1 MFKKTAD
8 LVAVGTPYDLHLN
21 DDHHNGGGA
30 HPDNIQREV
39 AESVE
44 DDYNNQHF
52 YKLKNYD
59 KFDESDHLD
68 FDDGD
73 KNGHDTFCFAFN
85 NQHFYKVKK
94 MMSLMILIMTTKMTI

>member
-39 AESVE
+39 AESVK
-44 DDYNNQHF
+44 DDHHYQHF
-52 YKLKNYD
+52 YKLKITII
-59 KFDESDHLD
+59 LMQVLMM
-68 FDDGD
+68 
-73 KNGHDTFCFAFN
+73 TLM
-85 NQHFYKVKK
+85 KV
-94 MMSLMILIMTTKMTI
+94 